1 MTHGME
7 AENWLNEPAVWR
19 EKPNTLEIV
28 TDHGSDFWRKTS
40 YGFTRHSGH
49 ARLVEFPD
57 DSSIECTFR
66 ADFSQ
71 QFDQAGIMVWGDE
84 ANWIKCGV
92 EYADGVLGIGAVV
105 TRELSDWSTGPHPYW
120 ADQPVTL
127 RISRKNGAVTI
138 RAKTDVS
145 PWELVRLAPL
155 QEELFWQVGPYA
167 ASPSREGLEV
177 TFTDI
182 TFGPAESALHS

>member
-1 MTHGME
+1 ME
-7 AENWLNEPAVWR
+7 VGTWLNEPAVWR

-66 ADFSQ
+66 ADFSR

-105 TRELSDWSTGPHPYW
+105 TRELSDWSTGPHPHW
-120 ADQPVTL
+120 VDQPVTL
-127 RISRKNGAVTI
+127 RISRKNGAVTV

-155 QEELFWQVGPYA
+155 EGGLFWQVGPYA

-182 TFGPAESALHS
+182 TFGPAESALH

>member
-1 MTHGME
+1 VTHGME
-7 AENWLNEPAVWR
+7 VGTWLNEPAVWR

-127 RISRKNGAVTI
+127 RISRKNGALTI
-138 RAKTDVS
+138 RAKTEVS

-155 QEELFWQVGPYA
+155 QGGLLWQVGPYA

>member
-1 MTHGME
+1 MTPGME
-7 AENWLNEPAVWR
+7 AENWLNEPAMWR

-92 EYADGVLGIGAVV
+92 EWEARTSSRGRRRAGIH
-105 TRELSDWSTGPHPYW
+105 REPNP
-120 ADQPVTL
+120 
-127 RISRKNGAVTI
+127 
-138 RAKTDVS
+138 
-145 PWELVRLAPL
+145 
-155 QEELFWQVGPYA
+155 
-167 ASPSREGLEV
+167 
-177 TFTDI
+177 
-182 TFGPAESALHS
+182 